1 MEKLTNNSEEK
12 QNPLLFL
19 TEDNNNSEIQ
29 DTKTNSIEDDEGDIY
44 DNYDAYDAEEE
55 K

>member
-1 MEKLTNNSEEK
+1 MNNSEEK

-19 TEDNNNSEIQ
+19 TEDNSNSEIQ
-29 DTKTNSIEDDEGDIY
+29 DTQMNSIEDDEGDIY

-55 K
+55 Q

>member
-1 MEKLTNNSEEK
+1 MNNSEET

-19 TEDNNNSEIQ
+19 TEDNSNDEIQ
-29 DTKTNSIEDDEGDIY
+29 NAQTNTIEDEEGDIY
-44 DNYDAYDAEEE
+44 DNYDAYDADED